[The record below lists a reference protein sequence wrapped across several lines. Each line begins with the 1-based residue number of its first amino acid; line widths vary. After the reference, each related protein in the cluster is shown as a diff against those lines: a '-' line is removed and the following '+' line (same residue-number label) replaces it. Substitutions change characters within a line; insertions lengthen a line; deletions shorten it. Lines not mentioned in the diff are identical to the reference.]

1 MWKQLW
7 QKWTVDKP
15 AAFGDLLWEVLVV
28 QFAAWLNR
36 LDRLTIRHLI
46 TFVLALILLLAYVH
60 RIPVHLG
67 VMLLGDLLAYID
79 IFSMIFLLGI
89 LSRAST
95 ILFVIKQGAAGAL
108 RLARSVLARMQRL
121 DLRHRRE
128 GGPTVRKRPARRAS
142 DEDDIGAVIYD
153 AAWA

>member
-1 MWKQLW
+1 MWKQFW

-36 LDRLTIRHLI
+36 LDRLTIRHVI
-46 TFVLALILLLAYVH
+46 TFVLALILLLAYLH
-60 RIPVHLG
+60 RIPVHPG

-79 IFSMIFLLGI
+79 IFSVIFLLGI

-95 ILFVIKQGAAGAL
+95 ILFVIKQGAAGTL
-108 RLARSVLARMQRL
+108 RLARSALARMQRL

-128 GGPTVRKRPARRAS
+128 RSTAIRKRPVRRAK
-142 DEDDIGAVIYD
+142 DEDDIAAVICD